1 VAAVAGKAKLIGAG
15 LVLGAAV
22 ALLVIA
28 LGARGSKTALDT
40 QVPAPLLP
48 ETTGALADVVLHYVP
63 QVDPMLQEPYTDF
76 LRAIGS
82 DVSVAFVVPEGLSQ
96 DDRALLDGRIAAIDP
111 SGALAKRVRVV
122 QSPGPITPWSKDR
135 ALVTKAPAP
144 DQAAWLL
151 ASAEPDRSRWPERYN
166 DWLTVRSIA
175 AASAGRYEA
184 KAAPFD
190 YDAGDFAVDGDR
202 VIVDTNL
209 LEKNRHRGIPDVGEL
224 GRRLRAWLGMPVIVL
239 GREPGDT
246 PRHHLAMYM
255 TPLRDKIMLVG
266 DAGAGRQIVGE
277 GFAPG
282 ELSSETGEP
291 LRADF
296 SDTMIARFELAA
308 TELARNG
315 YRVERVPNV
324 PFDDKTYISYT
335 NGVFETRD
343 GVAIAYVPIYGIPAL
358 DREAHAV
365 YERLGWEV
373 RPVRVRN
380 VYAHHGTIGCLVN
393 VLGRR

>member
-1 VAAVAGKAKLIGAG
+1 MASNAKLAVGG
-15 LVLGAAV
+15 LALGAVV
-22 ALLVIA
+22 ALLVLA
-28 LGARGSKTALDT
+28 LAGRGSKTALDT

-48 ETTGALADVVLHYVP
+48 ETTGALADVAMHYVP
-63 QVDPMLQEPYTDF
+63 RVDRMLEEPYTDF
-76 LRAIGS
+76 LRAVGPE
-82 DVSVAFVVPEGLSQ
+82 VTVQFVIPEGLSREE
-96 DDRALLDGRIAAIDP
+96 RALLDQRIAAIDP
-111 SGALAKRVRVV
+111 AGGLAQRVRVV

-135 ALVTKAPAP
+135 ALVTAVPASGK
-144 DQAAWLL
+144 AAWLM

-175 AASAGRYEA
+175 AASAGRFEA

-224 GRRLRAWLGMPVIVL
+224 GRRLRAWLGMPVLVL

-255 TPLRDKIMLVG
+255 TPLRDKVVLVG
-266 DAGAGRQIVGE
+266 DPRAARALVGD
-277 GFAPG
+277 GFEPG
-282 ELSSETGEP
+282 DASSETGEP

-296 SDTMIARFELAA
+296 SETMVARFELAA
-308 TELARNG
+308 AELARAG
-315 YRVERVPNV
+315 YRVERIPNV

-335 NGVFETRD
+335 NAVFETH
-343 GVAIAYVPIYGIPAL
+343 GAAAVAYMPVYGIAPL
-358 DREAHAV
+358 DDAARAT
-365 YERLGWEV
+365 YTRLGWEV
-373 RPVRVRN
+373 RPVRVRS
-380 VYAHHGTIGCLVN
+380 VYVHHGTIGCLVN
-393 VLGRR
+393 VLSRR

>member
-1 VAAVAGKAKLIGAG
+1 MKAAGNAKLVIAG
-15 LVLGAAV
+15 LLLGAAV
-22 ALLVIA
+22 AVLV
-28 LGARGSKTALDT
+28 LGLVGRSGKTALDT

-48 ETTGALADVVLHYVP
+48 ETTGALGDVVMHYVP
-63 QVDPMLQEPYTDF
+63 QTDRMLEEPYTDF
-76 LRAIGS
+76 LRAVGS
-82 DVSVAFVVPEGLSQ
+82 DVTVAFVVPEGLSAA
-96 DDRALLDGRIAAIDP
+96 DRSLLDRRIEAIDP
-111 SGALAKRVRVV
+111 SGALARRVRVV
-122 QSPGPITPWSKDR
+122 PSPGPITPWSKDR
-135 ALVTKAPAP
+135 ALVTQAPAAGT
-144 DQAAWLL
+144 AAWLL

-175 AASAGRYEA
+175 QSSSGRYQA

-209 LEKNRHRGIPDVGEL
+209 LAKNRHRGIADAAEL
-224 GRRLRAWLGMPVIVL
+224 GRRLRAWLGMPVLVL

-255 TPLRDKIMLVG
+255 TPLRDKVVLVG
-266 DAGAGRQIVGE
+266 DPRAARALVGE

-282 ELSSETGEP
+282 EVSSETAEP

-296 SDTMIARFELAA
+296 SEPTIARFELAA
-308 TELARNG
+308 SELARNG

-324 PFDDKTYISYT
+324 PFDDKTYVSYT

-343 GVAIAYVPIYGIPAL
+343 GVAIAYVPVYGIPPLDDAAL
-358 DREAHAV
+358 GIYR
-365 YERLGWEV
+365 RLGWEV
-373 RPVRVRN
+373 RPVRVRS
-380 VYAHHGTIGCLVN
+380 VYPHHGTIGCLVN
-393 VLGRR
+393 VLSRR